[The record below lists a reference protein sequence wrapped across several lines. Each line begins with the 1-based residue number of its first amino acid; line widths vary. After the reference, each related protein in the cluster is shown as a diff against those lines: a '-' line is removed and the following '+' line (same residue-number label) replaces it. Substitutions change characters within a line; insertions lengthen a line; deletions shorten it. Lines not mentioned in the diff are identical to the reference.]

1 MQYKISLTAM
11 AVISLLGVSANSFA
25 FIEASASARESEKAV
40 FDQRYTLIDNG
51 VSIIDAVRSA
61 VLGSYVKNSGWPTNT
76 ASLVGGGYLSTI
88 SASWGQNVLGTATGG
103 GNSYTLALN
112 APSAEI
118 AQAIAAKIAGVA
130 AGSSVQVTIPIPAMA
145 SVNQNNLSRVA
156 VAGEP
161 DLNKMFTNIDM
172 NSFSLGNVNQVDAVI
187 INGTTSTIGELTVN
201 TSLDVV
207 PDATFRRNV
216 TIAGNATVNEFTAN
230 AITINGGVEVG
241 TFIRASGDVSGKNLI
256 ATQDIVAGSQ
266 IRANSGVFVGGVS
279 ADSAI
284 LKSGTIDSLV
294 AKNTTVQN
302 MFISQGNSEFY
313 QDALFKGSVT
323 VNGALSVGGIASA
336 LDIREG
342 GVFLKDKYSQLAGI
356 NVFTENNSF
365 NKMVALNGGASV
377 DGKTVVSADGKT
389 LYEDGVSLDTKY
401 LGINAKAVSAI
412 NADKLGDV
420 AASSFARKDSDNTF
434 TKGNTFTQSVALNG
448 GVTVDGK
455 QVISAD
461 GSTLYENGQALSTRY
476 LGINATAKNSEKLGD
491 VAASSFARRDVDNTY
506 NGKNTFNSA
515 VYTNGG
521 LITAGKWVVSADGS
535 TLYEGG
541 VALSSKYLGINSKA
555 TSATNA
561 DNALNADKLGNVA
574 ASSYARKDSDNTFT
588 KGNTFTQ
595 SVALNGGVTVDGKQ
609 VISADGST
617 LYENGQA
624 LSTRYLGINATAK
637 NSEKLGNVAAS
648 SFARKDIAETFN
660 EGVNFNKGIHVR
672 SDWVRVDGNSG
683 IYFQS
688 YGGGWHMDD
697 STFIKAYGGKSIYT
711 SGMVRADSGIQV
723 DGKWVVSSDGNSL
736 YENNVALS
744 SKYLGKS
751 DTSLNSAKLGGID
764 AVNFARKDIANTFSQ
779 RQTFNGGI
787 SAGGSST
794 LGTVTLTG
802 NLSFTDNAGV
812 SKNLRTMSGD
822 VDALKKWK
830 AACQRGLADPD
841 CGLDAGNSSK
851 MGTTLYSSPSGL
863 TGGNFVLSQPYSNFD
878 YITVYGTNDNNEQG
892 AVTTWT
898 AEQIDFLQST
908 STSAKALTLW
918 FTDNEY
924 WTGRFATNKRSFTT
938 YDENAKIRKV
948 VGYKS

>member
-1 MQYKISLTAM
+1 MEYRLSLSAM
-11 AVISLLGVSANSFA
+11 AVIGLLGVSANSFA
-25 FIEASASARESEKAV
+25 FTEASASARESEKAV

-51 VSIIDAVRSA
+51 VSTIDTVRSA
-61 VLGSYVKNSGWPTNT
+61 ILGSYVKNNGWPVNT

-88 SASWGQNVLGTATGG
+88 SASWGQNVIGTATGG

-187 INGTTSTIGELTVN
+187 INGTTSTIGALTVN

-207 PDATFRRNV
+207 PDAAFRRNV

-230 AITINGGVEVG
+230 AITINGGVEAG

-356 NVFTENNSF
+356 NVFTENNKF
-365 NKMVALNGGASV
+365 NKSVALNGGASV
-377 DGKTVVSADGKT
+377 GGKAVISADGKT
-389 LYEDGVSLDTKY
+389 LYEDGVNLSSKYLGIDAKAKTAITADNASNADKLDGIDSVSFARRDADNVYTGKNTFNSAVYADSGLITDGRWVVSADGSTLYEAGVALSAKY
-401 LGINAKAVSAI
+401 LGINDKAKNATNADNAL
-412 NADKLGDV
+412 NADKLGNV
-420 AASSFARKDSDNTF
+420 AAAQYARRDADNTF
-434 TKGNTFTQSVALNG
+434 TKTNTFTQSVALNG

-455 QVISAD
+455 QVVSAD
-461 GSTLYENGQALSTRY
+461 GSTLYENGVALSSRY
-476 LGINATAKNSEKLGD
+476 LGINATAKDSAKL
-491 VAASSFARRDVDNTY
+491 
-506 NGKNTFNSA
+506 
-515 VYTNGG
+515 
-521 LITAGKWVVSADGS
+521 
-535 TLYEGG
+535 GG
-541 VALSSKYLGINSKA
+541 VAAG
-555 TSATNA
+555 
-561 DNALNADKLGNVA
+561 
-574 ASSYARKDSDNTFT
+574 
-588 KGNTFTQ
+588 
-595 SVALNGGVTVDGKQ
+595 
-609 VISADGST
+609 
-617 LYENGQA
+617 
-624 LSTRYLGINATAK
+624 
-637 NSEKLGNVAAS
+637 
-648 SFARKDIAETFN
+648 SFARKDVEETFARA
-660 EGVNFNKGIHVR
+660 VNFNDGIHVK
-672 SDWVRVDGNSG
+672 SNWVRVDGANG

-688 YGGGWHMDD
+688 FGGGWHMEDA
-697 STFIKAYGGKSIYT
+697 TWVKAYGGKSIYT
-711 SGMVRADSGIQV
+711 SGMVRADNGIQV
-723 DGKWVVSSDGNSL
+723 DGKWIVSSDGNSL

-744 SKYLGKS
+744 SKYLGKA
-751 DTSLNSAKLGGID
+751 DTSANSAKLGGID
-764 AVNFARKDIANTFSQ
+764 AVDFARKSVANTFAQ

-802 NLSFTDNAGV
+802 NLSFSDNYGV
-812 SKNLRTMSGD
+812 SKNLKTMSGD
-822 VDALKKWK
+822 IDALKKWK

-841 CGLDAGNSSK
+841 CGLDAGNSSN
-851 MGTTLYSSPSGL
+851 MGTTLYSSTSGL
-863 TGGNFVLSQPYSNFD
+863 SGGNFTLSQPYSNFD

-898 AEQIDFLQST
+898 PEQIDFLQST
-908 STSAKALTLW
+908 SSSGKALTLW

-948 VGYKS
+948 VGFKS